1 MKLPRH
7 FDSRVRYLARWARR
21 TIRPDSGLTLW
32 DDLIRREGDIW
43 ERARSDASG
52 GPAVMIA
59 TSTGGHAGVMPVES
73 MLAVALT
80 LRGAD
85 VRILLCDRLLPACL
99 QATRD
104 DLPSVSSFV
113 RQGPRSLCNSCF
125 RSGMTTFGSLGLPI
139 LRYSEL
145 VTAADI
151 QEAQAV
157 SEGVSAASIGEYREG
172 NLSVG
177 EHALAGALRYFAKGS
192 LDNEPR
198 AEAVLRR
205 YLTASLLTMR
215 VAGKLLDAGDF
226 AAWVFHHGIY
236 VPQGVVGEVARSRG
250 VRVVNWN
257 PAYRKRCFIFSHGD
271 TYHHTLMHE
280 PTSEWENLLWTPEI
294 ETKLMAYLKS
304 RWKGSQD
311 WIWFHERPK
320 TDENAIRR
328 ELEIDPKRP
337 VIGMLTNVVWDA
349 QLHYPANAFSSMI
362 DWALETIRYF
372 ERRPDLQLVIRVH
385 PAEVTGGV
393 PSRQPMVEVI
403 RGSFPRLP
411 QNVRVISPHSRIS
424 TYVAM
429 EMCDSVI
436 IYGTKTGVEL
446 TSGGTPVIV
455 AGEAWIRNKGI
466 SLDVSSP
473 EEYFQVLDRLP
484 LGKGLDD
491 AVQLRARKYA
501 YHFFFRR
508 MIPLAFMDPQPRWP
522 PYKVGID
529 SLKELLP
536 GRDKGLDVICD
547 GILNGTSFVYR
558 DEANAGGF

>member
-1 MKLPRH
+1 MRLPGRV
-7 FDSRVRYLARWARR
+7 DSRIRYLARWARR
-21 TIRPDSGLTLW
+21 TIHPDAGLRLW
-32 DDLIRREGDIW
+32 DDLIRREGATW

-52 GPAVMIA
+52 GPVVMIA
-59 TSTGGHAGVMPVES
+59 TSTGGHPAVMPVES

-85 VRILLCDRLLPACL
+85 VRVLLCDRVLTACL
-99 QATRD
+99 QATREE
-104 DLPSVSSFV
+104 LPSVSSFV
-113 RQGPRSLCNSCF
+113 RQGPRPLCSSCF

-151 QEAQAV
+151 REAQAI
-157 SEGVSAASIGEYREG
+157 SQGVPAASIGEFREG

-192 LDNEPR
+192 LDNEPLG
-198 AEAVLRR
+198 EAVLRR

-215 VAGKLLDAGDF
+215 VAGRLLDSGGY

-236 VPQGVVGEVARSRG
+236 VPQGVVGEVARSRK
-250 VRVVNWN
+250 VRVVNWSA
-257 PAYRKRCFIFSHGD
+257 AYRKRCFIFSHGD

-280 PTSEWENLLWTPEI
+280 PTSEWEDLPWSPVI
-294 ETKLMAYLKS
+294 EKKLMAYLKS

-320 TDENAIRR
+320 TDEEAIRR
-328 ELEIDPKRP
+328 ELGIDTRP

-349 QLHYPANAFSSMI
+349 QLHYPANAFPNMI
-362 DWALETIRYF
+362 DWAVETIRYF
-372 ERRPDLQLVIRVH
+372 EGRPDLQLVIRVH

-403 RGSFPRLP
+403 RENFPRLP
-411 QNVRVISPHSRIS
+411 KNVVVIPPQSRIS
-424 TYVAM
+424 TYVVAG
-429 EMCDSVI
+429 MCDSVI

-446 TSGGTPVIV
+446 ASLGTPVIV

-466 SLDVSSP
+466 SLDVNSP
-473 EEYFQVLDRLP
+473 YEYFQLLDRLP
-484 LGKGLDD
+484 LARLLGE
-491 AVQLRARKYA
+491 AAQVRARKYA

-508 MIPLAFMDPQPRWP
+508 MIPLAFMEPQPGWP
-522 PYKVGID
+522 PYKVGIH
-529 SLKELLP
+529 SLRELLP

-547 GILNGTSFVYR
+547 GILKGTGFVYR
-558 DEANAGGF
+558 DEATVGSA